1 MQVYSVGEF
10 CQHEGNG
17 WSLLVADNENA
28 FANIKKVLIDHH
40 QEQVTRYE
48 GWVKEP
54 DGVMHQK
61 SIDGHNL
68 IIDLV
73 KNATRI
79 EDFNNT
85 EIPPWN
91 HDVIRVNKQTIIS

>member
-10 CQHEGNG
+10 CQHEGGG

-28 FANIKKVLIDHH
+28 FMNIQKVLIDHH

-48 GWVKEP
+48 GWIEEDP
-54 DGVMHQK
+54 EWQK
-61 SIDGHNL
+61 DVDGHNF
-68 IIDLV
+68 IINLV
-73 KNATRI
+73 KDATCI
-79 EDFNNT
+79 EDFNNK

-91 HDVIRVNKQTIIS
+91 HDVIRISKETIIS